1 MFDNPR
7 NCISCKNKNSV
18 EKFNK
23 KLGILLNL
31 RINFKICCEILE
43 YFSPMIYKCN
53 GCNNDLCKDHGELA
67 LARGQYYIG
76 YGAMLCDNC
85 DWNFIM

>member
-1 MFDNPR
+1 M
-7 NCISCKNKNSV
+7 K
-18 EKFNK
+18 
-23 KLGILLNL
+23 
-31 RINFKICCEILE
+31 ILE